1 MSKVPPDPDSPLQDS
16 VKALRD
22 LAASAVRNTDPETMT
37 FALPAQDNQVSQR
50 HARAAIDLA
59 LRVGEALLVM
69 GASAADVTAS
79 TLRLLA
85 AYGVTSAHVD
95 ITFTS
100 ITVSVHRGL
109 DEDPLSVLRVIRQRS
124 MDHSR
129 LQNVQRLVDRIT
141 RAPAEERPSVD
152 QAREELVAVLR
163 APQPYHP
170 WVGTAG
176 GSIMAV
182 GIVISL
188 GGGPAI
194 MALAAISAA
203 VVAGAA
209 AALGRAGFPT
219 FFVQV
224 ISAAIPSGLAL
235 GVAWLQSQGMAR
247 WIDAPSLV
255 VVSGIIVL
263 LAGMTVVGA
272 AQDALDGYYVTASAR
287 GLEVV
292 VITMGIAVG
301 IGSILIV
308 ADLMGLPLTIS
319 AQVTAFIGV
328 GYSAVAALLAGVGFS
343 LSARASPKTVLVA
356 ALVTPTVYL
365 AYLPIMLLELPAGF
379 AVAGPAIL
387 AGVLGYLAQ
396 RLLRVPEQAVTTA
409 AIVMLLPGLA
419 VFRGIDSLISLG
431 VSGGGMAD
439 LLTAVGTGLG
449 LAAGASVGG
458 FVARRA
464 AGLDKITR
472 RVVRGRLRTDNVE

>member
-1 MSKVPPDPDSPLQDS
+1 MSKSSPDPDGLILP

-22 LAASAVRNTDPETMT
+22 LAASAVRNTDPETLT
-37 FALPAQDNQVSQR
+37 FALPGQDDQVSQR
-50 HARAAIDLA
+50 HARTAIDLA

-79 TLRLLA
+79 TLRLLT

-109 DEDPLSVLRVIRQRS
+109 NEDPLTVLRVIRQRG

-129 LQNVQRLVDRIT
+129 LQNVQQLVDRVT
-141 RAPAEERPSVD
+141 RAPAERRPSVD
-152 QAREELVAVLR
+152 QAREELVGVLR
-163 APQPYHP
+163 APQPYHD
-170 WVGTAG
+170 WVGVMG
-176 GSIMAV
+176 GSLLAV

-188 GGGPAI
+188 GGSLAT
-194 MALAAISAA
+194 MVLAAISAA

-209 AALGRAGFPT
+209 GALGRAGFPT

-224 ISAAIPSGLAL
+224 ISAAIPTLLAL
-235 GVAWLQSQGMAR
+235 GVAWLQSQGMAD
-247 WIDAPSLV
+247 WVDTPSLV
-255 VVSGIIVL
+255 VVSGIVVL

-292 VITMGIAVG
+292 VVTMGIAVG
-301 IGSILIV
+301 IGLILTV
-308 ADLMGLPLTIS
+308 ASLAGLPLTIS
-319 AQVTAFIGV
+319 TQVTTFTAV
-328 GYSAVAALLAGVGFS
+328 GFSALAALLAGVGFS
-343 LSARASPKTVLVA
+343 LSARASPRTVLVA
-356 ALVTPTVYL
+356 AVVTPVVYL
-365 AYLPIMLLELPAGF
+365 AYLPIMLLELPVGF
-379 AVAGPAIL
+379 AVAGPAVL
-387 AGVLGYLAQ
+387 AGVLGYVAQ

-419 VFRGIDSLISLG
+419 VFRGVDSLISLG
-431 VSGGGMAD
+431 VGGTGLAD
-439 LLTAVGTGLG
+439 LLSAVGTGLG

-458 FVARRA
+458 FVARKV
-464 AGLDKITR
+464 AGLDRVSR
-472 RVVRGRLRTDNVE
+472 RVFQGRQRTDRVE

>member
-1 MSKVPPDPDSPLQDS
+1 MQS

-37 FALPAQDNQVSQR
+37 FALPAHDDQISQR

-100 ITVSVHRGL
+100 ITVSVLRGL
-109 DEDPLSVLRVIRQRS
+109 DEDPLTVLRVIRQRS

-141 RAPAEERPSVD
+141 RTPADKQPSVD
-152 QAREELVAVLR
+152 QAREELVTVLR
-163 APQPYHP
+163 APQPYHH
-170 WVGTAG
+170 WVGTLG
-176 GSIMAV
+176 GSILAV

-188 GGGPAI
+188 GGGPAT

-203 VVAGAA
+203 VVAETAA
-209 AALGRAGFPT
+209 GLGRAGFPT

-235 GVAWLQSQGMAR
+235 AVAWLQSQGMAD
-247 WIDAPSLV
+247 WIDTPSLV

-308 ADLMGLPLTIS
+308 SDLAGLPLTIS
-319 AQVTAFIGV
+319 AQVTAFIGL
-328 GYSAVAALLAGVGFS
+328 GYSALAGLLAGVGFS

-356 ALVTPTVYL
+356 AVLTPAIYLV
-365 AYLPIMLLELPAGF
+365 YLPILPLDLPAGF
-379 AVAGPAIL
+379 AVAAPAML

-419 VFRGIDSLISLG
+419 VFRGVESLISSG
-431 VSGGGMAD
+431 VEGGGTAD

-472 RVVRGRLRTDNVE
+472 RVIRGRQHNDNIE

>member
-1 MSKVPPDPDSPLQDS
+1 MSKVPPDPDSPIQS

-37 FALPAQDNQVSQR
+37 FALPAQDDQVSQW

-69 GASAADVTAS
+69 GDSAADVTAS

-85 AYGVTSAHVD
+85 AYDITSAHVD

-109 DEDPLSVLRVIRQRS
+109 DEDPLTVLRVIRQRS

-141 RAPAEERPSVD
+141 QASAEERPSVD
-152 QAREELVAVLR
+152 EAREELVAVLR
-163 APQPYHP
+163 APQPYHH
-170 WVGTAG
+170 WVGTLG

-188 GGGPAI
+188 GGSAGT
-194 MALAAISAA
+194 MVLAAISAA
-203 VVAGAA
+203 VVAETA

-219 FFVQV
+219 FFVRV

-235 GVAWLQSQGMAR
+235 GVAWLQSQGMAA
-247 WIDAPSLV
+247 WIDTPSLV

-263 LAGMTVVGA
+263 LAGMAVVGA

-301 IGSILIV
+301 IGAILILSEL
-308 ADLMGLPLTIS
+308 AGLPLTVS
-319 AQVTAFIGV
+319 AHVTAFTGV
-328 GYSAVAALLAGVGFS
+328 GYSALAALLAGMGFS

-356 ALVTPTVYL
+356 ALLTPAIYL
-365 AYLPIMLLELPAGF
+365 VYLPILPLDLPVGF

-396 RLLRVPEQAVTTA
+396 RVLRVPEQAVTTA

-419 VFRGIDSLISLG
+419 VFRGVDSLISSG
-431 VSGGGMAD
+431 AGGGGTAD
-439 LLTAVGTGLG
+439 LLSAVGTGLG
-449 LAAGASVGG
+449 LAAGVSVGG

-472 RVVRGRLRTDNVE
+472 RVIHGRQHNDNIE